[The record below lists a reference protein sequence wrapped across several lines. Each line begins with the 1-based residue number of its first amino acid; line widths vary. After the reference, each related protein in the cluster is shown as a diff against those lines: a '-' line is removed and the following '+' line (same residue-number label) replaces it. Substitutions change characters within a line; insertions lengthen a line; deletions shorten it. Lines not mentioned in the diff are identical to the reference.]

1 MSDANNSTNSGEPL
15 TLCGVSLSAS
25 LTVRDLTASL
35 AWYRDVVGFAVE
47 RVYERDGI
55 TQAVALQA
63 GNVRILLG
71 RDDGAK
77 GSDRVKGEGFSLMI
91 TTEQSVDEIA
101 KRIEDG
107 GGTLESQPMDAPS
120 GARVFR
126 LSDPDG
132 FRLVIS
138 SLAGFR

>member
-1 MSDANNSTNSGEPL
+1 MSDANNPTNSGEPQ
-15 TLCGVSLSAS
+15 TLYGVSLSAS
-25 LTVRDLTASL
+25 LTVRDLAASL
-35 AWYRDVVGFAVE
+35 AWYRDVVGFTVE
-47 RVYERDGI
+47 REYERNGI
-55 TQAVALQA
+55 MQAAALQA

-71 RDDGAK
+71 QDNGAK

-91 TTEQSVDEIA
+91 TTEQSVDALARKI
-101 KRIEDG
+101 KDG
-107 GGTLESQPMDAPS
+107 GGTLESEPMDAPT

-126 LSDPDG
+126 LLDPDG

>member
-1 MSDANNSTNSGEPL
+1 MSDANNSTNSGEPQ
-15 TLCGVSLSAS
+15 TLRGVSLSAS
-25 LTVRDLTASL
+25 LTVRDLPTSV
-35 AWYRDVVGFAVE
+35 AWYRNVVGFAVE
-47 RVYERDGI
+47 REYERDGI
-55 TQAVALQA
+55 VQAVALQA

-71 RDDGAK
+71 RDNGAK

-91 TTEQSVDEIA
+91 TTEQSVDALA
-101 KRIEDG
+101 KKIEDG
-107 GGTLESQPMDAPS
+107 GGTLESKPMDAPT

-126 LSDPDG
+126 LVDPDG